1 MSDEESRKPPCRLQP
16 VSLEDPCR
24 NVIMPIT
31 VALDSI
37 DVLVE
42 VMFINLF
49 ELLLHAQPPTSQSHT
64 LAQDIKTTLCASL
77 PSQPSFE
84 PFILSPIQHP
94 ALYLHHK
101 EL

>member
-42 VMFINLF
+42 VILINLF
-49 ELLLHAQPPTSQSHT
+49 E
-64 LAQDIKTTLCASL
+64 
-77 PSQPSFE
+77 
-84 PFILSPIQHP
+84 
-94 ALYLHHK
+94 
-101 EL
+101 